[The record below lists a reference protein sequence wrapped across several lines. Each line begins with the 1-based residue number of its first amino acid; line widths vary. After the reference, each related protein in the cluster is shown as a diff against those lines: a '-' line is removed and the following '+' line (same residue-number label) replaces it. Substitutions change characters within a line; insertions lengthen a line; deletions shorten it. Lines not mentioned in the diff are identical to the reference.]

1 MSGGLLPLLTMAVHF
16 CHRKLKSNY
25 VKGDYAGSVIV
36 ELGCGSASKTGTI
49 LDELLSR
56 DGPAAVRFAGVDCS
70 AAALDMAQASLIKS
84 CSGLRPQNIE
94 LICAE
99 YNDGEMTFRF
109 NLRSHSSK

>member
-1 MSGGLLPLLTMAVHF
+1 M
-16 CHRKLKSNY
+16 
-25 VKGDYAGSVIV
+25 
-36 ELGCGSASKTGTI
+36 ELGCGSASKTGTL

-99 YNDGEMTFRF
+99 YNDGATRPHVTSTAAFTPHAFIYQTRM
-109 NLRSHSSK
+109 